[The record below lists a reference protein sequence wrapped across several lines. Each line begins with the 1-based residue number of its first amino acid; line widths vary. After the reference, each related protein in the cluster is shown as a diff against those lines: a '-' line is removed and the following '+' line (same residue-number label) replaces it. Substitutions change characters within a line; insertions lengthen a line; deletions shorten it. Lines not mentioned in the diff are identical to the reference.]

1 MSFELSDAIAQAQ
14 AIIESEVASKVPGL
28 AVAVMMDDQLVWSQ
42 QFGHAELAGKTP
54 VTATTRFRIGSV
66 SKPLTAAALARLVER
81 GLIDLDAPIQNYIPD
96 FPKKDGVI
104 TTRSLAGH
112 LSGIRNY
119 RGKEACS
126 NIPYPDLRSGLK
138 RFENDPLES
147 PPWTKYNYTSY
158 NWNAIGVI
166 MEAAAKLDFLSLMDE
181 HVLKPLRLNN
191 TVPDRAGV
199 EDAQR
204 TQFYEVLGD
213 GKFHV
218 SPPVDLSFCWP
229 AGGYLS
235 TAEDMARFGS
245 MHLRPGFLKAESIK
259 LLFTSQT
266 TATGAPTNYGVG
278 WFTRNNVWYH
288 GGDSAGGTAILMLL
302 PAMRLTIAMAT
313 NCGHGF
319 LLNAVRK
326 KMITQEQAAPFLFV
340 KEAVAVKI
348 GKAFVPLFKK
358 SRDLPNQC

>member
-1 MSFELSDAIAQAQ
+1 MSFELFDAIAQAQ
-14 AIIESEVASKVPGL
+14 AVIETEVVQKVPGG
-28 AVAVMMDDQLVWSQ
+28 AIAMMLDGEMVWSQ
-42 QFGHAELAGKTP
+42 QFGYADLVGKTP
-54 VTATTRFRIGSV
+54 VTPTTRFRVGSV
-66 SKPLTAAALARLVER
+66 SKPLTAAGLALLVER
-81 GLIDLDAPIQNYIPD
+81 GLIELDAPIQKYIPD
-96 FPKKDGVI
+96 FPQKNDVI

-119 RGKEACS
+119 RGTEACT
-126 NIPYPDLRSGLK
+126 NNPYPNLRSGLK
-138 RFENDPLES
+138 KFEDDPLES
-147 PPWTKYNYTSY
+147 PPRTKFSYTSY
-158 NWNAIGVI
+158 NWNIIGVI
-166 MEAAAKLDFLSLMDE
+166 MEAAAKQDFLSFMDE
-181 HVLKPLRLNN
+181 NVIKPLGLNN

-204 TQFYEVLGD
+204 TQFYEILHD

-218 SPPVDLSFCWP
+218 PPPVDLSFCWP

-235 TAEDMARFGS
+235 TAEDMVRFGA

-266 TATGAPTNYGVG
+266 TDTGTPTNYGIG

-302 PAMRLTIAMAT
+302 PAMRLAIGLAT

-326 KMITQEQAAPFLFV
+326 KMISQEQAAPLQFV
-340 KEAVAVKI
+340 KEAAALKI
-348 GKAFVPLFKK
+348 AKVFVPLFKK
-358 SRDLPNQC
+358 PDKS